1 MEKNNSLGLYQPRDV
16 VHVPH
21 LWTLWSIVY
30 GALYA
35 LGLRWLAV
43 KTTPKLPAAVA
54 DFDWSVMFQPMF
66 SWSQALEG
74 TGLGCLFAFGLWL
87 IARVVFRRRS
97 SEHRKALFVFGLMW
111 AVIGIVSV
119 VFAPVEGGI
128 YSH

>member
-30 GALYA
+30 GALCA

-43 KTTPKLPAAVA
+43 MTTPKLPAAVA
-54 DFDWSVMFQPMF
+54 DFDWAVMFQPMF

-74 TGLGCLFAFGLWL
+74 TGLACLFVFGLWL

-97 SEHRKALFVFGLMW
+97 SDHRKALLLFGLMS
-111 AVIGIVSV
+111 AVVGLVIVA
-119 VFAPVEGGI
+119 FAPFLGGI
-128 YSH
+128 FTH